1 MQIEELDLD
10 VRTYNAVKR
19 TGCDTVEELR
29 QMLAEDPDN
38 VRRNLGSRTF
48 DRITEMLETEEK
60 NMIEITTKCPPA
72 PAEPTTPE
80 YLAAFNLNARIHYCK
95 DSVERGLAEM
105 CIGIEQ
111 MRDGKQYKV
120 LGYSNFEE
128 YCQTEFGF
136 SDRQGR
142 KYADVGKML
151 GTENRNSSSG
161 FGDIGINKLAL
172 LAKLDEP
179 TREVLTEAVDVENA
193 TVKELKAQISALQ
206 RDKDKLETETADLGQ
221 KLDAAEETIGKKDK
235 QIKEARE
242 SGEKSLDE
250 CKNYLNGKIRELEN
264 RIYEMENA
272 PIDHDMTD
280 EDAAEEIK
288 RLKRE
293 LEDEQLRVIMLEKSG
308 EAKARNAAD
317 AVRDEQ
323 ERKRMEMERRHEEE
337 LQKLREGYE
346 KQLAEAGAGADEDE
360 LDEARFNSFRLMFEE
375 LVDELENLL
384 EDMKDDPRIDYI
396 KRLDDYWTKNLLYL
410 KRAGAGA

>member
-1 MQIEELDLD
+1 MQIEDLDLD

-48 DRITEMLETEEK
+48 GRIVEMLAETEEK
-60 NMIEITTKCPPA
+60 NMIEITTKLPPA

-136 SDRQGR
+136 TRMNGVR
-142 KYADVGKML
+142 YADIGKML
-151 GTENRNSSSG
+151 NGQNVTSMLQNAES
-161 FGDIGINKLAL
+161 IGMTKLSL

-193 TVKELKAQISALQ
+193 TVKELKAQITALQ
-206 RDKDKLETETADLGQ
+206 RDKDKLEGETADLGQ
-221 KLDAAEETIGKKDK
+221 RLDLAEEKLSKSERQTKAK
-235 QIKEARE
+235 QDE
-242 SGEKSLDE
+242 LDDLRAGN
-250 CKNYLNGKIRELEN
+250 KRRYDTLMTKIRTLQ
-264 RIYEMENA
+264 
-272 PIDHDMTD
+272 
-280 EDAAEEIK
+280 
-288 RLKRE
+288 
-293 LEDEQLRVIMLEKSG
+293 EQLAEAQSEKEQVAVEDTSRV
-308 EAKARNAAD
+308 
-317 AVRDEQ
+317 
-323 ERKRMEMERRHEEE
+323 EE
-337 LQKLREGYE
+337 LE
-346 KQLAEAGAGADEDE
+346 KQLAECKRQLEE
-360 LDEARFNSFRLMFEE
+360 RPMVQEALPGDGGERRRGEYSAISNA
-375 LVDELENLL
+375 VVNAL
-384 EDMKDDPRIDYI
+384 EDLMDFLEDNDHCKDFHYFAS
-396 KRLDDYWTKNLLYL
+396 
-410 KRAGAGA
+410 RAKEKLREYNNKVNDMLAKEETSCL

>member
-60 NMIEITTKCPPA
+60 NMIEITTKLPPA

-136 SDRQGR
+136 TR
-142 KYADVGKML
+142 KNGERYASIGKML
-151 GTENRNSSSG
+151 SEKNATSMSQNVDSLGMT
-161 FGDIGINKLAL
+161 KLSL

-179 TREVLTEAVDVENA
+179 TREVLTEAVDVNSV
-193 TVKELKAQISALQ
+193 TVKELRREIDRITS
-206 RDKDKLETETADLGQ
+206 ENADLGQ
-221 KLDAAEETIGKKDK
+221 KLDAAEEKLSKSEH
-235 QIKEARE
+235 QIKAKQDE
-242 SGEKSLDE
+242 LDDLRAGN
-250 CKNYLNGKIRELEN
+250 KRRYDTLFNKIKDLN
-264 RIYEMENA
+264 A
-272 PIDHDMTD
+272 
-280 EDAAEEIK
+280 
-288 RLKRE
+288 
-293 LEDEQLRVIMLEKSG
+293 
-308 EAKARNAAD
+308 
-317 AVRDEQ
+317 
-323 ERKRMEMERRHEEE
+323 
-337 LQKLREGYE
+337 
-346 KQLAEAGAGADEDE
+346 QLAEAKEAASQEVAVEDTS
-360 LDEARFNSFRLMFEE
+360 RIEE
-375 LVDELENLL
+375 LEKELADCKRQLAERPMVQEALPGDGGERRRGEYSAISNAVVNAL
-384 EDMKDDPRIDYI
+384 EDLMDFLEDNDHCKDFHYFAS
-396 KRLDDYWTKNLLYL
+396 
-410 KRAGAGA
+410 RAKEKLREYNNKVNDMLAKEET

>member
-60 NMIEITTKCPPA
+60 NMIEFTTKLPPA

-136 SDRQGR
+136 TR
-142 KYADVGKML
+142 KNGERYASIGKML
-151 GTENRNSSSG
+151 SGENATSMSQNVDSLG
-161 FGDIGINKLAL
+161 MTKLSL

-193 TVKELKAQISALQ
+193 TVKELKAHISALQ

-221 KLDAAEETIGKKDK
+221 RLDLAEEKLSKSECLTKAKQDELDDLRAGNKRRYDTLFNKIKD
-235 QIKEARE
+235 
-242 SGEKSLDE
+242 
-250 CKNYLNGKIRELEN
+250 LN
-264 RIYEMENA
+264 A
-272 PIDHDMTD
+272 
-280 EDAAEEIK
+280 
-288 RLKRE
+288 
-293 LEDEQLRVIMLEKSG
+293 
-308 EAKARNAAD
+308 
-317 AVRDEQ
+317 
-323 ERKRMEMERRHEEE
+323 
-337 LQKLREGYE
+337 
-346 KQLAEAGAGADEDE
+346 QLAEAKEAASQEVAVEDTS
-360 LDEARFNSFRLMFEE
+360 RIEE
-375 LVDELENLL
+375 LEKELADCKRQLAERPMVQEALPGDGGERRRGEYSAISNAVVNAL
-384 EDMKDDPRIDYI
+384 EDLMDFLEDNDHCKDFHYFAS
-396 KRLDDYWTKNLLYL
+396 
-410 KRAGAGA
+410 RAKEKLREYNNKVNDMLAKEET

>member
-1 MQIEELDLD
+1 MICQVQIEELDLD

-60 NMIEITTKCPPA
+60 NMIEITTKLPPA

-136 SDRQGR
+136 TR
-142 KYADVGKML
+142 KNGERYASIGKML
-151 GTENRNSSSG
+151 SEKNATSMSQNVDSLGMT
-161 FGDIGINKLAL
+161 KLSL

-179 TREVLTEAVDVENA
+179 TREVLTEAVDVNSV
-193 TVKELKAQISALQ
+193 TVKELRREIDRITS
-206 RDKDKLETETADLGQ
+206 ENADLGQ
-221 KLDAAEETIGKKDK
+221 KLDAAEEKLSKSEH
-235 QIKEARE
+235 QIKAKQDE
-242 SGEKSLDE
+242 LDDLRAGN
-250 CKNYLNGKIRELEN
+250 KRRYDTLFNKIKDLN
-264 RIYEMENA
+264 A
-272 PIDHDMTD
+272 
-280 EDAAEEIK
+280 
-288 RLKRE
+288 
-293 LEDEQLRVIMLEKSG
+293 
-308 EAKARNAAD
+308 
-317 AVRDEQ
+317 
-323 ERKRMEMERRHEEE
+323 
-337 LQKLREGYE
+337 
-346 KQLAEAGAGADEDE
+346 QLAEAKEAASQEVAVEDTS
-360 LDEARFNSFRLMFEE
+360 RIEE
-375 LVDELENLL
+375 LEKELADCKRQLAERPMVQEALPGDGGERRRGEYSAISNAVVNAL
-384 EDMKDDPRIDYI
+384 EDLMDFLEDNDHCKDFHYFAS
-396 KRLDDYWTKNLLYL
+396 
-410 KRAGAGA
+410 RAKEKLREYNNKVNDMLAKEET